1 MEFREAAGKRSEARG
16 YAAFL
21 VCGLCVA
28 LNLVSYLPAQTFE
41 QAEATEFTTT
51 LALFAAF
58 VISSIVALIYAI
70 KNRQEASL
78 IALLL
83 VSIAFVILS
92 CVSGAF
98 SQTGRTALQLSYAI
112 VVLGVASARILALGR
127 SAA

>member
-1 MEFREAAGKRSEARG
+1 MEFRGAAGKRSEVRG

-28 LNLVSYLPAQTFE
+28 LNLISFLPSQTFE

-58 VISSIVALIYAI
+58 VVSSIVALIYAI
-70 KNRQEASL
+70 KNRREAGL

-83 VSIAFVILS
+83 VSVAFVILS

-98 SQTGRTALQLSYAI
+98 SRDARTALQLSYAI
-112 VVLGVASARILALGR
+112 VILGFASARILALRR